1 MEKTC
6 RADCAGGRPGTRQDG
21 FTIVELMIVVATIS
35 ILAVIALPLYQNY
48 TIRSKVSEAMVQLSE
63 ARTTVS
69 EKYSTEN
76 IMPTNNIA
84 AGLDTPESYDD
95 FEYVKRLEITST
107 PVPGTIVVTLKIP
120 GSSADNKLIQLVPA
134 TTTGP
139 IVWTCEPVA
148 DPPGVGADL
157 NHIPANCRG

>member
-6 RADCAGGRPGTRQDG
+6 RGYRAVACPGTRQDG
-21 FTIVELMIVVATIS
+21 FTVIELMIVVATVS
-35 ILAVIALPLYQNY
+35 ILAVIALPVYQNY

-63 ARTTVS
+63 AKTTVS
-69 EKYSTEN
+69 ERYSTTN
-76 IMPTNNIA
+76 TMPTDNIT

-95 FEYVKRLEITST
+95 FDYVKRLEITST

-120 GSSADNKLIQLVPA
+120 GTSADNKLIQLVPA

-139 IVWTCEPVA
+139 IVWTCEPVSVP
-148 DPPGVGADL
+148 DGADR

>member
-1 MEKTC
+1 MENICRGYRAGTC
-6 RADCAGGRPGTRQDG
+6 SGARQDG
-21 FTIVELMIVVATIS
+21 FTIVELMIVVATIN

-63 ARTTVS
+63 AKTTVS
-69 EKYSTEN
+69 ERYSTTN
-76 IMPTNNIA
+76 IMPTDNIT

-95 FEYVKRLEITST
+95 FEYLKRLEITST

-120 GSSADNKLIQLVPA
+120 GSSADNKQIQLVPA

-139 IVWTCEPVA
+139 VVWTCEPVA
-148 DPPGVGADL
+148 DPPGVGAEL
-157 NHIPANCRG
+157 HHIPANCRG